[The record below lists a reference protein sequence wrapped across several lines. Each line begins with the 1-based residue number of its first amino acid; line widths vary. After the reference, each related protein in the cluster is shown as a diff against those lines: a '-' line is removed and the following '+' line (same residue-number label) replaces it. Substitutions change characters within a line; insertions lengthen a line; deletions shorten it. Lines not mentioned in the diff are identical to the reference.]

1 MQKITLGTTYY
12 NCPDLLLDF
21 VKNNIDHVDEL
32 IIVDDGSTNPINN
45 IIKPSKK
52 LKLYRVDR
60 DVGFNSH
67 GCRNLIMSQAS
78 NNWVVM
84 IDIDRCFRDPE
95 YAFESIKSREL
106 HTKARYL
113 FIVHVLRWGYRIH
126 SSVNDYLIHKD
137 HFFSAGGYDEEIV
150 GQRWGDREYF
160 EQLLS
165 ANGKEIL
172 MHDIDIR
179 HTRISTS
186 ILDSNDSLLSS
197 NLPKSHYELIQQ
209 RIDSPDKCKPILQ
222 FEWDQLS

>member
-21 VKNNIDHVDEL
+21 AQANINFVDEL
-32 IIVDDGSTNPINN
+32 IIVDDGSVVPIDN
-45 IIKPSKK
+45 IVKPSNK
-52 LKLYRVDR
+52 LKLYRVNR
-60 DVGFNSH
+60 DIGFNSH

-84 IDIDRCFRDPE
+84 IDIDRCFKDPQ
-95 YAFESIKSREL
+95 YAFESIRRRHL
-106 HTKARYL
+106 HNKARYL
-113 FIVHVLRWGYRIH
+113 FIVHVPQWGHGIH

-165 ANGKEIL
+165 AGGKEIL

-179 HTRISTS
+179 HTRGSTS
-186 ILDSNDSLLSS
+186 TLGSNELILSS
-197 NLPKSHYELIQQ
+197 NHPTSHVDLIQQ
-209 RIDSPDKCKPILQ
+209 RMNNPDRCKPILQ